1 MENLTVPESG
11 LTTVSS
17 SKVMDTIQK
26 NDEGSASNEDQ
37 ECIKISNLENIK
49 FQWFKH
55 SLHESFSPS
64 EIFFTFYGNVD
75 QVSTRSETQMIY
87 IFLIYPVSW
96 MKKQVTK
103 YLSVK
108 KFNKILRKARM
119 NKKWNHTLRTKKW
132 GLTLRKFS
140 QCSFK

>member
-55 SLHESFSPS
+55 SLHESFPQAR
-64 EIFFTFYGNVD
+64 FFSRFMAMSTKFQHD
-75 QVSTRSETQMIY
+75 QKPR
-87 IFLIYPVSW
+87 
-96 MKKQVTK
+96 
-103 YLSVK
+103 
-108 KFNKILRKARM
+108 
-119 NKKWNHTLRTKKW
+119 
-132 GLTLRKFS
+132 
-140 QCSFK
+140 